1 MAKKKMTDK
10 IVCDTNVFIRLFRK
24 DEETIDALEQI
35 GNKNIVMPTIS
46 AIELCKGARSKNE
59 LKSTIDFI
67 KRYSKLQLNNKGVE
81 LGLEFIKKYHLSHG
95 LSLADALIASSVVMT
110 KGLKLFTF
118 NVKDF
123 DYIKG
128 LKLYYPP
135 TLSKIKR
142 KKHKL

>member
-1 MAKKKMTDK
+1 MAEKKVAVK
-10 IVCDTNVFIRLFRK
+10 IACDTNVFINIGLK
-24 DEETIDALEQI
+24 DKATIEALQQI
-35 GNKNIVMPTIS
+35 GNKNILIPIIS
-46 AIELCKGARSKNE
+46 AIELCKGSGNKNE
-59 LKSTIDFI
+59 LKKTIDFI
-67 KRYSKLQLNNKGVE
+67 NLYANLQLNKKGVD

-95 LSLADALIASSVVMT
+95 LDLADALIASSVVVAT
-110 KGLKLFTF
+110 GVKLFTF

-142 KKHKL
+142 KK